1 MPKVW
6 SSDTSSEDDQSMT
19 QPDDGCPFEEPQP
32 LAEAEVER
40 VPSGKGRPHF
50 WHEPD
55 FASNL
60 LLSRSSTCSSQS
72 VDSFGSYRLFCMATV
87 LAFFAP

>member
-40 VPSGKGRPHF
+40 VPSGKGRP
-50 WHEPD
+50 EP
-55 FASNL
+55 
-60 LLSRSSTCSSQS
+60 
-72 VDSFGSYRLFCMATV
+72 
-87 LAFFAP
+87 